1 MRFDRRQWWIIAAAG
16 LVFALVFG
24 VRQSQALFISPLNSA
39 TGLGIASISLAFAV
53 AQLMWGITQP
63 FAGAVADRNGSAR
76 VIALGGVLVTL
87 GTVLTPHAHSTW
99 MLILLIGV
107 VAAGGAGMAGLGVL
121 MSAVGRAVPPQQRG
135 LASGIVNAGG
145 SFGQFAVVP
154 VAQLLTGVLGWV
166 GALSA
171 VGAMALAAA
180 PLAWLLRGRP
190 EAAPAGQRAAPEKSM
205 RAAVR
210 DAMRDP
216 SFIYLTTGFFV
227 CGFHVAFIA
236 THLPGV
242 VASCQLPPEVAAW
255 SLSLIGLFNIAGSFT
270 AGWAIGRWRMKSVL
284 SLLYAARGLA
294 VIAFLAAP
302 KTTSTFIVF
311 AVVIGFT
318 YLATVPPTVGLV
330 VKLHGMRFL
339 ATLVG
344 RLGTDALA
352 GLALVF
358 PLVMLLQM
366 TSAGAMGGGV
376 SSAVARALGGG
387 HAAAARRLVA
397 HAAVIAL
404 GVGLAFTLLLVGF
417 GSSLYV
423 VLGGTDGALAQALAY
438 SDVLFAGA
446 VLVWLANTFA
456 SALRGSGNT
465 APPAIALITAALV
478 QIPLSGALTLGWW
491 PFPALGIRGTALA
504 YALAFGVAALGMGLY
519 LWSSPLRPRGS
530 DWRLERRL
538 FGEILRVGALSSVS
552 ALQTVLTAIILTGC
566 VGSFGTAALAGYGVG
581 VRLELLQVPI
591 VFAIGQALVILV
603 GTHIGAGRPARAKR
617 IAWTGTLLA
626 GGVSLSIGVSA
637 ALFPA
642 AWVRIFS
649 DDPDVLETGGLY
661 LRSVAP
667 FYALFAAGM
676 ALYFAS
682 QGAGRV
688 GLPIL
693 AGTAR
698 LAVVAAGG
706 LIVVQA
712 GAPLAA
718 LFGVIA
724 FGIALFGALTS
735 AAVHRATWEAAATS
749 RPSSGR

>member
-1 MRFDRRQWWIIAAAG
+1 VSGGGTQRLLEAPILPAIA
-16 LVFALVFG
+16 
-24 VRQSQALFISPLNSA
+24 R
-39 TGLGIASISLAFAV
+39 
-53 AQLMWGITQP
+53 
-63 FAGAVADRNGSAR
+63 
-76 VIALGGVLVTL
+76 
-87 GTVLTPHAHSTW
+87 
-99 MLILLIGV
+99 
-107 VAAGGAGMAGLGVL
+107 
-121 MSAVGRAVPPQQRG
+121 
-135 LASGIVNAGG
+135 
-145 SFGQFAVVP
+145 
-154 VAQLLTGVLGWV
+154 
-166 GALSA
+166 
-171 VGAMALAAA
+171 
-180 PLAWLLRGRP
+180 
-190 EAAPAGQRAAPEKSM
+190 
-205 RAAVR
+205 
-210 DAMRDP
+210 
-216 SFIYLTTGFFV
+216 
-227 CGFHVAFIA
+227 
-236 THLPGV
+236 
-242 VASCQLPPEVAAW
+242 
-255 SLSLIGLFNIAGSFT
+255 
-270 AGWAIGRWRMKSVL
+270 
-284 SLLYAARGLA
+284 
-294 VIAFLAAP
+294 LAAP
-302 KTTSTFIVF
+302 
-311 AVVIGFT
+311 
-318 YLATVPPTVGLV
+318 GLV
-330 VKLHGMRFL
+330 L
-339 ATLVG
+339 ALFQTAVSIADTHFVG

-387 HAAAARRLVA
+387 HPAAARRLVA
-397 HAAVIAL
+397 HALVIAL
-404 GVGLAFTLLLVGF
+404 AAGLAFTLLLLGF
-417 GSSLYV
+417 GRSLYV
-423 VLGGTDGALAQALAY
+423 LLGGTDGALAQALAY

-465 APPAIALITAALV
+465 AIPAIALITAALV

-504 YALAFGVAALGMGLY
+504 YALAFGVAAFGMGVY
-519 LWSSPLRPRGS
+519 LWSSSLRPRGS

-552 ALQTVLTAIILTGC
+552 ALQTVLTAILLTGC

-591 VFAIGQALVILV
+591 VFAIGQALVVLV
-603 GTHIGAGRPARAKR
+603 GTHVGAGRPARAKR
-617 IAWTGTLLA
+617 IAWAGTMA
-626 GGVSLSIGVSA
+626 AMGVSLAIGISA
-637 ALFPA
+637 ALFSA

-649 DDPDVLETGGLY
+649 ADPGVLENGSLY
-661 LRSVAP
+661 LRTVAP
-667 FYALFAAGM
+667 FYVLFAAGM

-688 GLPIL
+688 GLPIF

-724 FGIALFGALTS
+724 FGIALFGALTG
-735 AAVHRATWEAAATS
+735 AAVYRATWEAAATS